1 MLKGIILA
9 GGDGA
14 NLRPLTLGIPKQ
26 LLPLYNKP
34 MIYYP
39 ISLFKESGIRDIL
52 IITTSEH
59 QPLFKK
65 YLGDGAQYGVT
76 FYYAIQNEPNG
87 IAEAMSIGKDFI
99 GEEGICLIT
108 GDTILTGGNIP
119 SLIAKA
125 EKAVRTSGSAT
136 IFVKRDPDEN
146 QYGKVILNK
155 QGKCMDIVGTSNTYY
170 YTSMVGLY
178 VLPNDAIGRVQ
189 ELELSE
195 RGRYEIIDLTNT
207 YFEDK
212 KLQILTLPNECI
224 WWDTNSPDSI
234 LSCSNYLRKIK

>member
-14 NLRPLTLGIPKQ
+14 NLRPLTLGVPKQ
-26 LLPLYNKP
+26 LLPIYDNP
-34 MIYYP
+34 MVYYP
-39 ISLFKESGIRDIL
+39 ISLFVESGIKDIL

-65 YLGDGAQYGVT
+65 YLGDGTQFGAT
-76 FYYAIQNEPNG
+76 LTYAVQDEPNG
-87 IAEAMSIGKDFI
+87 IAEALSVGKDFI
-99 GEEGICLIT
+99 GKDGVCLIT

-146 QYGKVILNK
+146 QYGKVILNH
-155 QGKCMDIVGTSNTYY
+155 QGKCIDIVGTSDTYF

-195 RGRYEIIDLTNT
+195 RGRYEITDLTNT

-212 KLQILTLPNECI
+212 KLQILTLPNDCI

-234 LSCSNYLRKIK
+234 LSCSNYLHKNK

>member
-9 GGDGA
+9 GGEGT

-26 LLPLYNKP
+26 LLPVYDKP
-34 MIYYP
+34 MVYHP
-39 ISLFKESGIRDIL
+39 ISLLFEAGIKDIL
-52 IITTSEH
+52 IITTNEH

-65 YLGDGAQYGVT
+65 YLGDGAQFGVKLT
-76 FYYAIQNEPNG
+76 YAVQDVPNG
-87 IAEAMSIGKDFI
+87 IAEALSIGKDFI
-99 GEEGICLIT
+99 GKEGVCLIT
-108 GDTILTGGNIP
+108 GDTILTGGNIS

-125 EKAVRTSGSAT
+125 EKAVMTSGSAT

-155 QGKCMDIVGTSNTYY
+155 QGKCMDIVGTSDTYF

-178 VLPNDAIGRVQ
+178 VLPNDATGRVQ
-189 ELELSE
+189 NIELSE

-224 WWDTNSPDSI
+224 WWDTNSPASI

>member
-1 MLKGIILA
+1 MKGIVLS
-9 GGDGA
+9 GDSGSR
-14 NLRPLTLGIPKQ
+14 LYPLTLGISKQ
-26 LLPLYNKP
+26 LLPIYDKP

-39 ISLFKESGIRDIL
+39 IETLVKAGISEIL
-52 IITTSEH
+52 VITTSAQ
-59 QPLFKK
+59 QPAFKGF
-65 YLGDGAQYGVT
+65 LADGSSLNCKIS
-76 FYYAIQNEPNG
+76 YAIQDEPKR
-87 IAEAMSIGKDFI
+87 IAEALVIGKDFI

-155 QGKCMDIVGTSNTYY
+155 QGKCMDIVGTSNTYF

-224 WWDTNSPDSI
+224 W
-234 LSCSNYLRKIK
+234 